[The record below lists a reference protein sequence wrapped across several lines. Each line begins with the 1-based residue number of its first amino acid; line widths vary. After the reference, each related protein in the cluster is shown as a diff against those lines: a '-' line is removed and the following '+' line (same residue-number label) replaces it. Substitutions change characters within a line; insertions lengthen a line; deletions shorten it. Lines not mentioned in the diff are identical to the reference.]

1 MKLYVGGAFQG
12 KKAYVDNE
20 YSEIKTLKWFDG
32 KDCVEKGSDYRTIAD
47 FDAVCNYHEV
57 IRKELLDGVSPED
70 ELDLLLKD
78 NPELIIVCDEVGCG
92 VIPISKEDRM
102 YREAV
107 GRCMCIAASK
117 ADKVTRIICGIGQVI
132 KC

>member
-1 MKLYVGGAFQG
+1 MELYVGGAFQG

-20 YSEIKTLKWFDG
+20 YSDKKIKWFDG
-32 KDCVEKGSDYRTIAD
+32 KDCAEKGCDYRTIAD

-57 IRKELLDGVSPED
+57 IRKELLDGVIPED
-70 ELDLLLKD
+70 ELNRLLDLNK
-78 NPELIIVCDEVGCG
+78 NLIIVCDEVGCG

-117 ADKVTRIICGIGQVI
+117 ADKVTRIICGIGQKI
-132 KC
+132 KG

>member
-1 MKLYVGGAFQG
+1 MELYVGGAFQG

-20 YSEIKTLKWFDG
+20 YSDKNLKWFNG
-32 KDCVEKGSDYRTIAD
+32 KDCAEKGFDYRTIAD

-57 IRKELLDGVSPED
+57 IRKELLDGVIPED
-70 ELDLLLKD
+70 ELNRLLDLNKD
-78 NPELIIVCDEVGCG
+78 LIIVCDEVGCG

-117 ADKVTRIICGIGQVI
+117 ADKVTRIICGIGQII
-132 KC
+132 KG

>member
-1 MKLYVGGAFQG
+1 MELYVGGAFQG

-20 YSEIKTLKWFDG
+20 YSDKNLKWFDG
-32 KDCVEKGSDYRTIAD
+32 KDCVEKDCDYRTIAD
-47 FDAVCNYHEV
+47 FEAVCNYHEV
-57 IRKELLDGVSPED
+57 IRKELLDGVTPED
-70 ELDLLLKD
+70 ELNRLLDLNKD
-78 NPELIIVCDEVGCG
+78 LIIVCNEVGCG

-117 ADKVTRIICGIGQVI
+117 ADKVTRIICGIGQII
-132 KC
+132 KG